1 MKAARKLGWAAALAT
16 PLLVHLA
23 LATGRLVPLALAMAA
38 IQLALGAVL
47 ALRRWRWARSCLAP
61 ALALIA
67 LLVWAL
73 LARGVPDDV
82 LKLQSGLSH
91 GAIYVGLLVLF
102 GRSLR
107 PGRQPLITALAA
119 RISGRPLCPR
129 RLAYTRR
136 VTQAWCVFCLCQL
149 AVSATLFAL
158 APAETWSLFV
168 NVLDLPLLCLMFAG
182 EYALRC
188 WLFRGEPHASLRDGI
203 RAFTRRS
210 PATRDAG

>member
-1 MKAARKLGWAAALAT
+1 MKAARPLGWAAVLAT

-23 LATGRLVPLALAMAA
+23 LASGRHVPVALALAA
-38 IQLALGAVL
+38 IQLTLGAAL
-47 ALRRWRWARSCLAP
+47 ALRRWRWVRFGLAP
-61 ALALIA
+61 ALAL
-67 LLVWAL
+67 LGWLVWRA
-73 LARGVPDDV
+73 PDDV

-91 GAIYVGLLVLF
+91 SAIYLGLLILF

-119 RISGRPLCPR
+119 RIASPLSPR
-129 RLAYTRR
+129 RQAYTRR
-136 VTQAWCVFCLCQL
+136 VTQAWCLFCLCQL
-149 AVSATLFAL
+149 ATSATLCAF

-188 WLFRGEPHASLRDGI
+188 WLFRGEPHASLSDGI
-203 RAFTRRS
+203 RAFARRRA
-210 PATRDAG
+210 ATGDAD

>member
-1 MKAARKLGWAAALAT
+1 MKAARPLGWAAVLAT

-23 LATGRLVPLALAMAA
+23 LATGRHVPVALALAA

-47 ALRRWRWARSCLAP
+47 AMRRWRWARFCLAP
-61 ALALIA
+61 ALAFIA

-73 LARGVPDDV
+73 PTWCAPDEV

-91 GAIYVGLLVLF
+91 GAIYGGLLILF

-107 PGRQPLITALAA
+107 PGRQPLVTALAA
-119 RISGRPLCPR
+119 RISGPLCAR

-136 VTQAWCVFCLCQL
+136 VTQAWCLFCVCQL
-149 AVSATLFAL
+149 ATSATLCAF

-188 WLFRGEPHASLRDGI
+188 WLFRGERHASLGDGI
-203 RAFTRRS
+203 RAFARRNA
-210 PATRDAG
+210 ATGDAR